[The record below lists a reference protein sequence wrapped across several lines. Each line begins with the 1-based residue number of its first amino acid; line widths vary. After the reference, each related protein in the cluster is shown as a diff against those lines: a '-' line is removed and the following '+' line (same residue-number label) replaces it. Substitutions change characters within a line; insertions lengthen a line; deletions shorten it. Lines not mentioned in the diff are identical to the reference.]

1 MGDCSKSPLT
11 IKRAYHA
18 RGELR
23 DGLSK
28 RIYEAV
34 VDKGVRD
41 EGEFRRYLEWV
52 RRGSLV

>member
-1 MGDCSKSPLT
+1 MA

-23 DGLSK
+23 DGVSR
-28 RIYEAV
+28 RIYDAV
-34 VDKGVRD
+34 VDKGVRSED
-41 EGEFRRYLEWV
+41 EFRRYLEWM